1 MTESTAGILI
11 AEDDKEDRL
20 LITEAVSDSR
30 LSTPVTFVENGEELL
45 DYLRRSENPRNSE
58 HSPRPGIILL
68 DLNMPKK
75 DGREAL
81 KEIKDDPSLR
91 TIPVVVLSTSQAE
104 EDIMSSYRNGACGF
118 ITKPVSFE
126 ELVNIMRVIESYWFR
141 TVVLPLR
148 G

>member
-1 MTESTAGILI
+1 MADVSGILI

-20 LITEAVSDSR
+20 LITEAVTDSR

-45 DYLRRSENPRNSE
+45 DYLRKPKGRGEA
-58 HSPRPGIILL
+58 PRPGVILL

-104 EDIMSSYRNGACGF
+104 EDVMASYRNGACGF

-141 TVVLPLR
+141 TVVLPIR